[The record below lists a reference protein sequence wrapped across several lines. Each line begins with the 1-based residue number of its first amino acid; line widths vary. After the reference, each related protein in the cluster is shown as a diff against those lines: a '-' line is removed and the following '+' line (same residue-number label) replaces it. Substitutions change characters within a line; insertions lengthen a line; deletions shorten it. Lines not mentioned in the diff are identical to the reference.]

1 MTEYNKHIL
10 KIVTDDILD
19 ENDELFLKEIEA
31 AKADPRFANNKERD
45 EKFRKAL
52 DEAFAVKKPRSKAL
66 VRAASV
72 FLALILGLS
81 VMTITVKGFRE
92 KLWEFLNNLGN
103 HSYSSMLSSKNSNDN
118 KLLEY
123 EGMYIPKYIPE
134 GYEVD
139 KIFNETRCASIE
151 FKNSDGKTISYTE
164 HMLGAEKKFNL
175 DKEAYDSY
183 ETHSIQDKEII
194 IATKENVVYLTV
206 KTKDAIIYVTFND
219 DSIDVLAFSEMI
231 EKK

>member
-139 KIFNETRCASIE
+139 KVFNETYHKSID
-151 FKNSDGKTISYTE
+151 FKNDNGKKISYTE
-164 HMLGAEKKFNL
+164 HTQDVEKKFNL

>member
-66 VRAASV
+66 VRAASI

-134 GYEVD
+134 GYEVISIDNKNYHATIKFKD
-139 KIFNETRCASIE
+139 KKGHI
-151 FKNSDGKTISYTE
+151 ISYTE
-164 HMLGAEKKFNL
+164 HTQNVEKKFNL
-175 DKEAYDSY
+175 NKEDFESY
-183 ETHSIQDKEII
+183 ETYTVKEKDVVVTTKNNEIQ
-194 IATKENVVYLTV
+194 LTV
-206 KTKDAIIYVTFND
+206 KEADAIIYVTFND
-219 DSIDVLAFSEMI
+219 ENIDFIGFATHI

>member
-1 MTEYNKHIL
+1 MTEYNKRIL
-10 KIVTDDILD
+10 KIVTDDIID

-31 AKADPRFANNKERD
+31 ANADPRFANTKESD
-45 EKFRKAL
+45 ERIKKAL
-52 DEAFAVKKPRSKAL
+52 DEAFTVKKPRSKAL

-103 HSYSSMLSSKNSNDN
+103 HSYSFMLSSKNSNDN

-139 KIFNETRCASIE
+139 KVFNEAYHKSID
-151 FKNSDGKTISYTE
+151 FKNDDGKTISYTE
-164 HMLGAEKKFNL
+164 HTQNVEKKFNL
-175 DKEAYDSY
+175 DKEKYDSY
-183 ETHSIQDKEII
+183 EAYTINGKEIVVAKKNNI
-194 IATKENVVYLTV
+194 IYLTV
-206 KTKDAIIYVTFND
+206 QELRAFISVTFND
-219 DSIDVLAFSEMI
+219 DSIDVLAFAEMI

>member
-1 MTEYNKHIL
+1 MTEYNKRVL

-31 AKADPRFANNKERD
+31 AKADPRFANNKDRD

-66 VRAASV
+66 VRAASI

-92 KLWEFLNNLGN
+92 KLWEFLNNMGN

-134 GYEVD
+134 GYEVVEINNGTLY
-139 KIFNETRCASIE
+139 KTIK
-151 FKNSDGKTISYTE
+151 FKNDKGKTISFSE
-164 HMLGAEKKFNL
+164 HTQDIEKKFNL

-194 IATKENVVYLTV
+194 ITTKENVVYLTV
-206 KTKDAIIYVTFND
+206 KTKDAIIYITFND
-219 DSIDVLAFSEMI
+219 ENIDFIGFASYI

>member
-52 DEAFAVKKPRSKAL
+52 DEAFAVKKPRRKAL

-134 GYEVD
+134 GYEVF
-139 KIFNETRCASIE
+139 KIVNEETYNTVKFRNLAGNI
-151 FKNSDGKTISYTE
+151 ISYTE
-164 HMLGAEKKFNL
+164 HTQNVEKKFNL

-183 ETHSIQDKEII
+183 ETHTIKGKEII
-194 IATKENVVYLTV
+194 ITTKENVIYLTI
-206 KTKDAIIYVTFND
+206 KTNDAIIYVIFND
-219 DSIDVLAFSEMI
+219 NNVDFLGFATHI

>member
-52 DEAFAVKKPRSKAL
+52 DEVFAVKKPRSKAL
-66 VRAASV
+66 VRAASI

-103 HSYSSMLSSKNSNDN
+103 HSYSFMLSSDN
-118 KLLEY
+118 KNENKLSEY
-123 EGMYIPKYIPE
+123 AGKYIPTWIPE
-134 GYEVD
+134 GYEVVSIDNKNYHATIKFKD
-139 KIFNETRCASIE
+139 KKGHI
-151 FKNSDGKTISYTE
+151 ISYTE
-164 HMLGAEKKFNL
+164 HTQNVEKKFNL
-175 DKEAYDSY
+175 NKEDFESY
-183 ETHSIQDKEII
+183 ETHTIKGKDVVITTKNNEIQLTIKE
-194 IATKENVVYLTV
+194 A
-206 KTKDAIIYVTFND
+206 DAIIYVTFND

>member
-66 VRAASV
+66 VRAASI

-103 HSYSSMLSSKNSNDN
+103 YSYSFMLSSDN
-118 KLLEY
+118 KNENKLSEY
-123 EGMYIPKYIPE
+123 AGQYIPTWIPE

-139 KIFNETRCASIE
+139 KVFNEDCYASID
-151 FKNSDGKTISYTE
+151 FKNDDGKKISYTE
-164 HMLGAEKKFNL
+164 HTRDVEKKFNL
-175 DKEAYDSY
+175 DKEQYDSY
-183 ETHSIQDKEII
+183 ETYTVNGKEIV
-194 IATKENVVYLTV
+194 IAEKNNIVYLTV
-206 KTKDAIIYVTFND
+206 QESQAFISVTFND

>member
-1 MTEYNKHIL
+1 MTEYNKRIL

-103 HSYSSMLSSKNSNDN
+103 HSYSFMLSSDN
-118 KLLEY
+118 KNENKLSEY
-123 EGMYIPKYIPE
+123 SGKYIPTWIPE

-139 KIFNETRCASIE
+139 KVFNEDCYASID
-151 FKNSDGKTISYTE
+151 FKNDDGKIISYTE
-164 HMLGAEKKFNL
+164 HTQDVEKKFNL
-175 DKEAYDSY
+175 NKEDFESY
-183 ETHSIQDKEII
+183 ETYTIKGKEVVVTTKNNEIQ
-194 IATKENVVYLTV
+194 LTV
-206 KTKDAIIYVTFND
+206 KEADAIIYVTFND
-219 DSIDVLAFSEMI
+219 ENIDFIGFATHI